1 MIIDSAYCWAT
12 GRGYPFMCSDGPHI
26 ADGIVFSKF
35 AKTAE
40 RKPPFLFIGFTSLG
54 RMKVQE
60 GDELDPR
67 KV

>member
-1 MIIDSAYCWAT
+1 
-12 GRGYPFMCSDGPHI
+12 MCSDGPHI